1 MKTLIIAL
9 TCLAA
14 VLGGVL
20 IGDYHGLWKRDE
32 INRLEIIPIRF
43 KAIDA
48 ITSQPVDNY
57 HVRCRSRE
65 SSDLCLPVAG
75 AAEPPGV
82 KTVRI
87 CRATQI

>member
-48 ITSQPVDNY
+48 ITVNRSTIIMCVAAAGKAVTCACRLPAQPNHQV
-57 HVRCRSRE
+57 
-65 SSDLCLPVAG
+65 
-75 AAEPPGV
+75 
-82 KTVRI
+82 
-87 CRATQI
+87 